1 MANNSKVILVVGG
14 AGYIGSH
21 VCKEL
26 HRNGYTP
33 ICYDNLIHGHRWAV
47 KWGPFEFGDIND
59 SQRLNEVLDTYRPQG
74 VVHLAAFAYVGESV
88 VNPAKYYL
96 NNVVGSLSLLEAL
109 RNGGITSIVFSST
122 CAVYGIPQKIPI
134 TEQTPRDP
142 VNPYGASKLMIER
155 IMQDYHR
162 AYGLNSVSLR
172 YFNAAGADPE
182 AEIGEVHDPE
192 THLIPLVLDT
202 ALGRKDT
209 LTVFGNDYPTNDGTC
224 IRDYIHVA
232 DLARAHVLALKHIER
247 NESTCL
253 SINLGTGKGYSIKE
267 VIGIA
272 EKVTMKKIS
281 HTFEARREGDPPA
294 LVANPEEA
302 FRTLRWKPE
311 YPDLLPIIEHAWNFH
326 KKHLASLPEKSI
338 LFA

>member
-1 MANNSKVILVVGG
+1 MANNSRVILVVGG

-59 SQRLNEVLDTYRPQG
+59 SQRLNEVLDTYQPQG

-88 VNPAKYYL
+88 VKPAKYYL
-96 NNVVGSLSLLEAL
+96 NNVAGSLSLLEAL

-122 CAVYGIPQKIPI
+122 CAVYGIPLKIPI

-155 IMQDYHR
+155 IMHDYHR

-209 LTVFGNDYPTNDGTC
+209 LTVFGDDYPTKDGTC

-247 NESTCL
+247 NGSTCL
-253 SINLGTGKGYSIKE
+253 SINLGTGMGYSIKE

-272 EKVTMKKIS
+272 EKVTMEKIS

-294 LVANPEEA
+294 LIANPEEA
-302 FRTLRWKPE
+302 FRTLRWKAE
-311 YPDLLPIIEHAWNFH
+311 YPDLLQIIEHAWNFH
-326 KKHLASLPEKSI
+326 KKTFSVSA
-338 LFA
+338 